1 MIEIKP
7 VFGTFKVILTYENEH
22 KKETKTININSTDVI
37 SIDLGVNNLM
47 TIYNPNGNQYIIS
60 GGPLKS
66 LNYYISK
73 KISKHQRLK
82 DDYYINKYQK
92 IREDKINDYFNRI
105 VKWLTTEYSSEK
117 LIIIIGYNKGWKDKS
132 NMGKKSNLIFNKIPF
147 MKLINK
153 IKMKFNVLLTEES
166 YTSKCDGLAL
176 EDLSKQESYIGKRI
190 NRGLFKSSTEKII
203 NADLN
208 GAINI
213 MRKQIKLTK
222 ITGYRLMS
230 PKRIQIYSMMF
241 NPVDNVH

>member
-1 MIEIKP
+1 
-7 VFGTFKVILTYENEH
+7 
-22 KKETKTININSTDVI
+22 
-37 SIDLGVNNLM
+37 
-47 TIYNPNGNQYIIS
+47 
-60 GGPLKS
+60 
-66 LNYYISK
+66 
-73 KISKHQRLK
+73 
-82 DDYYINKYQK
+82 
-92 IREDKINDYFNRI
+92 

-117 LIIIIGYNKGWKDKS
+117 LIIIGYNKGWKDKS

-176 EDLSKQESYIGKRI
+176 EDLSKQESYSGKRI

-222 ITGYRLMS
+222 IAGYRLMS